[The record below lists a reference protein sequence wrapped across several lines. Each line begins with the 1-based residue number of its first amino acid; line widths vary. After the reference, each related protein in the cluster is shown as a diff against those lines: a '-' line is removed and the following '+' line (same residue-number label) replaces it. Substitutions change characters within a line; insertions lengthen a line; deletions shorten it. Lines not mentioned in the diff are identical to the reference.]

1 MSGEEKVLTGKY
13 FPKIRIDILTIV
25 ERVNLLS
32 KNPALTL
39 GACSSKG
46 RIVSA
51 SRQIFRADFRPQDEI
66 FRPGMPFPF
75 EVT

>member
-39 GACSSKG
+39 DDKL
-46 RIVSA
+46 
-51 SRQIFRADFRPQDEI
+51 EI
-66 FRPGMPFPF
+66 NKQQFKK
-75 EVT
+75 TINLTYKLSIYSD